1 MPGEASWI
9 PLGWIISSSCAK
21 LSCWEPASLSG
32 NSLHTSS
39 PPTCTFCAQCIPLRC
54 ACPLWR
60 EVVIYYH
67 CNKYGCV
74 LAGPWAKSNPVLS
87 KGPSTVTILTTVR
100 GGKSSSCTKLSCWEP
115 ASLSGSSLHTSLS
128 LCTSYSSPEVP
139 AHCTVHTLE
148 KSCHSLSL

>member
-74 LAGPWAKSNPVLS
+74 LAELVLGQNQIQCFQ
-87 KGPSTVTILTTVR
+87 KVPSTVGVVCKPPCPCAHHTALQ
-100 GGKSSSCTKLSCWEP
+100 KC
-115 ASLSGSSLHTSLS
+115 LHTAQ
-128 LCTSYSSPEVP
+128 CTLWRKVVIHY
-139 AHCTVHTLE
+139 HCNT
-148 KSCHSLSL
+148 